1 MSFRFISFANTY
13 KLRLGSFVSAS
24 VVSFVFPL
32 SLSPSP
38 MYSVYIISKKKKKKK
53 EEEEEEEEKEE
64 EGSSSNLYRCQ
75 ESYSL
80 INISSC
86 TKCLEF

>member
-1 MSFRFISFANTY
+1 MSFRFISFASTY
-13 KLRLGSFVSAS
+13 KLRLSPFVSAS

-32 SLSPSP
+32 PVSPSP
-38 MYSVYIISKKKKKKK
+38 MSFVYIISKKKKK
-53 EEEEEEEEKEE
+53 EEEEEEE